1 MQAYGTYCRLACY
14 RLLLQYT
21 HMPLPVIGFL
31 DGPVFWA
38 IFSILC
44 LISVPTAIILVVV
57 LVKKKSVQPAPV
69 SSAPPAPGSRLY
81 QFARKGSTVGSF
93 AEGAVR
99 DLVASGQI
107 KPDDDYWTEGM
118 PGWQKVSDNPAWR

>member
-1 MQAYGTYCRLACY
+1 
-14 RLLLQYT
+14 
-21 HMPLPVIGFL
+21 MPLLVIGFL
-31 DGPVFWA
+31 DGPFVWA
-38 IFSILC
+38 LLSLLC
-44 LISVPTAIILVVV
+44 LIGVPVAIIVVIV
-57 LVKKKSVQPAPV
+57 LLLRKKTPQVAP
-69 SSAPPAPGSRLY
+69 SSGIPPAPGSRLY
-81 QFARKGSTVGSF
+81 QFARKGSVVGAF

>member
-1 MQAYGTYCRLACY
+1 MCKLTGPTVDLRATDFYCNTRTCPSLSS
-14 RLLLQYT
+14 
-21 HMPLPVIGFL
+21 
-31 DGPVFWA
+31 VFWA

>member
-1 MQAYGTYCRLACY
+1 MLFPIIAL
-14 RLLLQYT
+14 
-21 HMPLPVIGFL
+21 L

-38 IFSILC
+38 IAAIMC
-44 LISVPTAIILVVV
+44 LISLPTAVIVAVVM
-57 LVKKKSVQPAPV
+57 LKKNSAQAPLA

-81 QFARKGSTVGSF
+81 QFARKGSVVGTF
-93 AEGAVR
+93 AEGVVR

-118 PGWQKVSDNPAWR
+118 PNWQKVSDNPAWF